1 MSRDTSKQFTVWGTD
16 SAMKHNDHPMHRF
29 WARAHER
36 RSKRPPPHWWPEDES
51 WPPDPPIWR
60 KNRHKLFPR
69 LAIGAL
75 LTLVIATVTCSGSVY
90 LLTRLSPRI
99 DLHKTGA
106 LPIFIGVGILV
117 TAVVFQMGRTIRRV
131 ISPID
136 DLLEA
141 SDSVAEGDYSV
152 RVPERG
158 SPEMFALVSSFNA
171 MVRQLELQANQRNEL
186 MADLT
191 HELRTPIT
199 VIQGNIEGI
208 IDGVYERDDAHLKAL
223 LEETRQLSSLIE
235 DLRTLGL
242 AESGALQLHREAT
255 DLALLTSETL
265 AAYRPQIEAA
275 GITLTLTTADGIP
288 HINVDPLRFREVLT
302 NLIANALRYTPSG
315 ETIEVQIELDATD
328 RVRVVVGDTGSGIDP
343 QDLPHIFERFYKSAD
358 SGGSG
363 QGLAIA
369 KKLVEAHGGEI
380 SAESAPDQGTQ
391 ITILLPV

>member
-1 MSRDTSKQFTVWGTD
+1 MSRVTSKLFTVWGTD
-16 SAMKHNDHPMHRF
+16 LAMKHSDHPSHRF
-29 WARAHER
+29 WTKARER
-36 RSKRPPPHWWPEDES
+36 RFNRPPPHWWPEDES
-51 WPPDPPIWR
+51 WPPVPHLWR
-60 KNRHKLFPR
+60 KDHPKLFPR
-69 LAIGAL
+69 FAIGAL
-75 LTLVIATVTCSGSVY
+75 ITLLIAVVTCSGSVY
-90 LLTRLSPRI
+90 LLTRLSPGI

-117 TAVVFQMGRTIRRV
+117 TTVVFQMGRTIRRV

-141 SDSVAEGDYSV
+141 SYSVAEGDYSV

-158 SPEMFALVSSFNA
+158 APEMVALVSSFNA
-171 MVRQLELQANQRNEL
+171 MVHQLEMQADQRNEL

-208 IDGVYERDDAHLKAL
+208 IDGVYARDDTHLKAL
-223 LEETRQLSSLIE
+223 LEETKQLSSLIE

-255 DLALLTSETL
+255 DLAFLTSETL
-265 AAYRPQIEAA
+265 AAYRPKIEAA
-275 GITLTLTTADGIP
+275 GISLKLASAEGIP
-288 HINVDPLRFREVLT
+288 LVNVDPLRFREVLS

-315 ETIEVQIELDATD
+315 GAIEVQIGQEGAD
-328 RVRVVVGDTGSGIDP
+328 RVRIIIRDTGSGIDA
-343 QDLPHIFERFYKSAD
+343 QDLPHIFERFYKSGD
-358 SGGSG
+358 SAGSG
-363 QGLAIA
+363 LGLAIA

-380 SAESAPDQGTQ
+380 SAKSDPDQGTL
-391 ITILLPV
+391 ITILLPI

>member
-1 MSRDTSKQFTVWGTD
+1 MSRDTFKQFTAWGTD
-16 SAMKHNDHPMHRF
+16 LAMKHNDYPTHRF
-29 WARAHER
+29 WTKVHER

-51 WPPDPPIWR
+51 WPPDPPLWR

-69 LAIGAL
+69 LALGAL

-90 LLTRLSPRI
+90 LLTRLSPGI
-99 DLHKTGA
+99 DLRKTGA

-141 SDSVAEGDYSV
+141 SDNVADGDYSV

-158 SPEMFALVSSFNA
+158 SPEMVALVSSFNA

-275 GITLTLTTADGIP
+275 GITLNLTTADGIP
-288 HINVDPLRFREVLT
+288 PINVDPLRFREVLT

-315 ETIEVQIELDATD
+315 ETIEVQIEQEGID
-328 RVRVVVGDTGSGIDP
+328 RVRILVGDTGSGIDP

-363 QGLAIA
+363 LGLAIA

-391 ITILLPV
+391 ITILLPI

>member
-1 MSRDTSKQFTVWGTD
+1 MSRDTSKQFTVWDTD
-16 SAMKHNDHPMHRF
+16 LAMKHNDHPTHRF
-29 WARAHER
+29 WAKVHER

-69 LAIGAL
+69 LALGAL
-75 LTLVIATVTCSGSVY
+75 ITLFVATVTCSGSVY
-90 LLTRLSPRI
+90 LLTRLSPGI
-99 DLHKTGA
+99 DLRKSGS

-141 SDSVAEGDYSV
+141 SDNVADGDYSV

-158 SPEMFALVSSFNA
+158 SPEMVALVSSFNA

-265 AAYRPQIEAA
+265 TAYRPQIEAA
-275 GITLTLTTADGIP
+275 GITLNLTAADSIP
-288 HINVDPLRFREVLT
+288 PVNVDPLRFREVLT

-315 ETIEVQIELDATD
+315 ETIEVQIDQKGTD
-328 RVRVVVGDTGSGIDP
+328 RVRIVVVDTGSGIDP

-363 QGLAIA
+363 LGLAIA

-380 SAESAPDQGTQ
+380 SAESDPDQGTQ
-391 ITILLPV
+391 ITILLPI

>member
-1 MSRDTSKQFTVWGTD
+1 MSRDTFKQFTVWGTD
-16 SAMKHNDHPMHRF
+16 LAMKHNNYPTHRF
-29 WARAHER
+29 WAKVHER
-36 RSKRPPPHWWPEDES
+36 RSKRPPPHWWPKDES
-51 WPPDPPIWR
+51 WPPDPPLWR

-69 LAIGAL
+69 LALGAL

-90 LLTRLSPRI
+90 LLTRLSPGI
-99 DLHKTGA
+99 DLRKTGA
-106 LPIFIGVGILV
+106 LPVFIGVGILV

-136 DLLEA
+136 NLLEA
-141 SDSVAEGDYSV
+141 SDSVADGDYSV

-158 SPEMFALVSSFNA
+158 SPEMVALVSSFNA

-242 AESGALQLHREAT
+242 AESGALHLHREAT

-275 GITLTLTTADGIP
+275 GITLNLTAADGIP
-288 HINVDPLRFREVLT
+288 PINVDPLRFREVLT

-315 ETIEVQIELDATD
+315 ETIEVQIEQEGTD
-328 RVRVVVGDTGSGIDP
+328 RVRIVVVDTGSGIDP

-363 QGLAIA
+363 LGLAIA
-369 KKLVEAHGGEI
+369 KKLVEAHGGQI
-380 SAESAPDQGTQ
+380 SAESDPDQGTQ

>member
-1 MSRDTSKQFTVWGTD
+1 
-16 SAMKHNDHPMHRF
+16 
-29 WARAHER
+29 
-36 RSKRPPPHWWPEDES
+36 
-51 WPPDPPIWR
+51 
-60 KNRHKLFPR
+60 
-69 LAIGAL
+69 
-75 LTLVIATVTCSGSVY
+75 
-90 LLTRLSPRI
+90 
-99 DLHKTGA
+99 
-106 LPIFIGVGILV
+106 
-117 TAVVFQMGRTIRRV
+117 
-131 ISPID
+131 
-136 DLLEA
+136 
-141 SDSVAEGDYSV
+141 
-152 RVPERG
+152 
-158 SPEMFALVSSFNA
+158 
-171 MVRQLELQANQRNEL
+171 
-186 MADLT
+186 
-191 HELRTPIT
+191 
-199 VIQGNIEGI
+199 
-208 IDGVYERDDAHLKAL
+208 
-223 LEETRQLSSLIE
+223 LIE

-288 HINVDPLRFREVLT
+288 PINVDPLRFREVLT

-328 RVRVVVGDTGSGIDP
+328 RIRVVVGDTGSGIDP

-363 QGLAIA
+363 LGLAIA

>member
-16 SAMKHNDHPMHRF
+16 LAMKHNNYPTHRF
-29 WARAHER
+29 WAKVHER
-36 RSKRPPPHWWPEDES
+36 RSKRPPPHWWPKDES
-51 WPPDPPIWR
+51 WPPDPPLWR

-69 LAIGAL
+69 LALGAL

-90 LLTRLSPRI
+90 LLTRLSPGI
-99 DLHKTGA
+99 DLRKTGA
-106 LPIFIGVGILV
+106 LPVFIGVGILV

-136 DLLEA
+136 NLLEA
-141 SDSVAEGDYSV
+141 SDSVADGDYSV

-158 SPEMFALVSSFNA
+158 SPEMVALVSSFNA

-275 GITLTLTTADGIP
+275 GITLNLTAADGIP
-288 HINVDPLRFREVLT
+288 PINVDPLRFREVLT

-315 ETIEVQIELDATD
+315 ETIEVQIEQEGTD
-328 RVRVVVGDTGSGIDP
+328 RVRLVVVDTGSGIDP

-363 QGLAIA
+363 LGLAIA

-380 SAESAPDQGTQ
+380 SAESDPDQGTQ

>member
-1 MSRDTSKQFTVWGTD
+1 MSRDTSKQFTVWDTD
-16 SAMKHNDHPMHRF
+16 LAMKHNDHPTHSF
-29 WARAHER
+29 WAKVHER
-36 RSKRPPPHWWPEDES
+36 RAKRPPPHWWPEDES
-51 WPPDPPIWR
+51 WPPDPPLWR

-69 LAIGAL
+69 LALGAL

-90 LLTRLSPRI
+90 LLTRLSPGI
-99 DLHKTGA
+99 DLRKTGA

-141 SDSVAEGDYSV
+141 SDNVADGDYSV

-158 SPEMFALVSSFNA
+158 SPEMVALVSSFNT

-265 AAYRPQIEAA
+265 IAYRPQIEAA
-275 GITLTLTTADGIP
+275 GITLNLTAADSIP
-288 HINVDPLRFREVLT
+288 PVNVDPLRFREVLT

-315 ETIEVQIELDATD
+315 ETIEVQIDQKGTD
-328 RVRVVVGDTGSGIDP
+328 RVRIVVVDTGSGIDP

-363 QGLAIA
+363 LGLAIA

-380 SAESAPDQGTQ
+380 SAESDPDQGTQ
-391 ITILLPV
+391 ITILLPI

>member
-1 MSRDTSKQFTVWGTD
+1 MSRDTSKQFTVWDTD
-16 SAMKHNDHPMHRF
+16 LAMKHSDHPTNRF

-51 WPPDPPIWR
+51 WPPDPPLWR

-90 LLTRLSPRI
+90 LLTKVSPGI
-99 DLHKTGA
+99 DLKKTGA
-106 LPIFIGVGILV
+106 LPIFIGLGILV

-152 RVPERG
+152 RVAERG
-158 SPEMFALVSSFNA
+158 SPEMFALVSSFNV

-208 IDGVYERDDAHLKAL
+208 IDGVYERDDTHLKAL

-275 GITLTLTTADGIP
+275 GITLNLTAVDGIP
-288 HINVDPLRFREVLT
+288 PINVDPLRFREVLT

-315 ETIEVQIELDATD
+315 ETIEVQIDQEGPD
-328 RVRVVVGDTGSGIDP
+328 RIRIVVGDTGSGIDP
-343 QDLPHIFERFYKSAD
+343 QDLPHIFERFYKSTD
-358 SGGSG
+358 SAGSG
-363 QGLAIA
+363 LGLAIA

-380 SAESAPDQGTQ
+380 NAESDPDQGTQ
-391 ITILLPV
+391 ITILLPS

>member
-1 MSRDTSKQFTVWGTD
+1 
-16 SAMKHNDHPMHRF
+16 
-29 WARAHER
+29 
-36 RSKRPPPHWWPEDES
+36 
-51 WPPDPPIWR
+51 
-60 KNRHKLFPR
+60 
-69 LAIGAL
+69 
-75 LTLVIATVTCSGSVY
+75 
-90 LLTRLSPRI
+90 
-99 DLHKTGA
+99 
-106 LPIFIGVGILV
+106 
-117 TAVVFQMGRTIRRV
+117 MGRTIRRV

>member
-16 SAMKHNDHPMHRF
+16 LAMKHNDHTTNRF
-29 WARAHER
+29 WAKAHER

-51 WPPDPPIWR
+51 WPPDPPLWR

-75 LTLVIATVTCSGSVY
+75 ITFMITLATCSGSVFILARQY
-90 LLTRLSPRI
+90 GEI
-99 DLHKTGA
+99 DLHKSGV
-106 LPIFIGVGILV
+106 LRISIGMGILV
-117 TAVVFQMGRTIRRV
+117 TAALFYMGRMIRRV

-141 SDSVAEGDYSV
+141 SDSVADGDYSV

-158 SPEMFALVSSFNA
+158 SPEMYALVSSFNA

-275 GITLTLTTADGIP
+275 GTTLNLIAADGIP
-288 HINVDPLRFREVLT
+288 PINVDPLRFREVLT

-315 ETIEVQIELDATD
+315 ETIEVQIEQEGPD
-328 RVRVVVGDTGSGIDP
+328 RVRIVVVDTGSGIDP
-343 QDLPHIFERFYKSAD
+343 QDLPHIFERFYKSVD

-363 QGLAIA
+363 LGLAIA

-380 SAESAPDQGTQ
+380 NAESDPDQGTQ
-391 ITILLPV
+391 ITILLPI

>member
-1 MSRDTSKQFTVWGTD
+1 
-16 SAMKHNDHPMHRF
+16 MKHSDHPTHRF
-29 WARAHER
+29 WAKARER
-36 RSKRPPPHWWPEDES
+36 HSKRPPPHWWPEDES
-51 WPPDPPIWR
+51 WPPDPPLWR

-69 LAIGAL
+69 LALGAL

-90 LLTRLSPRI
+90 LLTRLSPGI

-152 RVPERG
+152 RIPERG
-158 SPEMFALVSSFNA
+158 SPEIIALVSSFNA

-208 IDGVYERDDAHLKAL
+208 IDGVYERDDAHLRAL

-275 GITLTLTTADGIP
+275 GITLNLTAADGIP
-288 HINVDPLRFREVLT
+288 PINVDPLRFREVLT

-315 ETIEVQIELDATD
+315 ETIEVKIEQDGTD
-328 RVRVVVGDTGSGIDP
+328 RVRIVVSDTGSGIDS

-363 QGLAIA
+363 LGLAIA

-380 SAESAPDQGTQ
+380 SAESDPDQGTQ

>member
-16 SAMKHNDHPMHRF
+16 LAMKHSNHSTHRF
-29 WARAHER
+29 WDKAHER

-51 WPPDPPIWR
+51 WPPDPPLWR

-69 LAIGAL
+69 LAFGAL
-75 LTLVIATVTCSGSVY
+75 LTLVIATVTCSGGVY
-90 LLTRLSPRI
+90 LLTKVSPGI

-131 ISPID
+131 VSPID

-141 SDSVAEGDYSV
+141 SDSVADGDYSV

-158 SPEMFALVSSFNA
+158 SPEMVALVASFNA
-171 MVRQLELQANQRNEL
+171 MVRQLEVQADQRNEL

-208 IDGVYERDDAHLKAL
+208 IDGVYKRDDAHLKAL

-242 AESGALQLHREAT
+242 ADSGALHLHREAT
-255 DLALLTSETL
+255 DMALLTSETL
-265 AAYRPQIEAA
+265 AAYRPQIEVA
-275 GITLTLTTADGIP
+275 GITLNLTSADGISP
-288 HINVDPLRFREVLT
+288 INVDPLRFREVLT

-315 ETIEVQIELDATD
+315 ETIEVQIELEGTD
-328 RVRVVVGDTGSGIDP
+328 RVRIVVGDTGSGIDP

-358 SGGSG
+358 SAGSG
-363 QGLAIA
+363 LGLAIA

-380 SAESAPDQGTQ
+380 GAESDPDQGTQ
-391 ITILLPV
+391 ITILLPI

>member
-1 MSRDTSKQFTVWGTD
+1 MSRDTFKQFTAWGTD
-16 SAMKHNDHPMHRF
+16 LAMKHNDYPTHRF
-29 WARAHER
+29 WAKVHER
-36 RSKRPPPHWWPEDES
+36 RSKRPPPHWWPKDES
-51 WPPDPPIWR
+51 WPPDPPLWR

-69 LAIGAL
+69 LALGAL

-90 LLTRLSPRI
+90 LLTRLSPGI
-99 DLHKTGA
+99 DLRKTGA
-106 LPIFIGVGILV
+106 LPVFIGVGILV

-136 DLLEA
+136 NLLEA
-141 SDSVAEGDYSV
+141 SDSVADGDYSV

-158 SPEMFALVSSFNA
+158 SPEMVALVSSFNA

-242 AESGALQLHREAT
+242 AESGALHLHREAT

-275 GITLTLTTADGIP
+275 GITLNLTAADGIP
-288 HINVDPLRFREVLT
+288 PINVDPLRFREVLT

-315 ETIEVQIELDATD
+315 ETIEVQIEQEGTD
-328 RVRVVVGDTGSGIDP
+328 RVRIVVVDTGSGIDP

-363 QGLAIA
+363 LGLAIA

-380 SAESAPDQGTQ
+380 SAESDPDQGTQ

>member
-1 MSRDTSKQFTVWGTD
+1 
-16 SAMKHNDHPMHRF
+16 
-29 WARAHER
+29 
-36 RSKRPPPHWWPEDES
+36 
-51 WPPDPPIWR
+51 
-60 KNRHKLFPR
+60 
-69 LAIGAL
+69 
-75 LTLVIATVTCSGSVY
+75 VIATVTCSGSVY
-90 LLTRLSPRI
+90 LLTRLSPGI

-117 TAVVFQMGRTIRRV
+117 TAVVFLMGRTIRRV

-158 SPEMFALVSSFNA
+158 SPEMVALVSSFNA

-288 HINVDPLRFREVLT
+288 PINVDPLRFREVLT

-315 ETIEVQIELDATD
+315 ETIKVQIDQKGTD
-328 RVRVVVGDTGSGIDP
+328 RVRIVVVDTGSGINP
-343 QDLPHIFERFYKSAD
+343 QDLPHIFERFSKSAD
-358 SGGSG
+358 SAGSG
-363 QGLAIA
+363 LGLAIA

-380 SAESAPDQGTQ
+380 RVESDPDQGTQ
-391 ITILLPV
+391 ITILMPI

>member
-1 MSRDTSKQFTVWGTD
+1 MSRDTFKQFTAWGTD
-16 SAMKHNDHPMHRF
+16 LAMKHNNYPTHRF
-29 WARAHER
+29 WAKVHER
-36 RSKRPPPHWWPEDES
+36 RSKRPPPHWWPKDES
-51 WPPDPPIWR
+51 WPPDPPLWR

-69 LAIGAL
+69 LAFGAL

-90 LLTRLSPRI
+90 LLTRLSPGI
-99 DLHKTGA
+99 DLRKTGA
-106 LPIFIGVGILV
+106 LPVFIGVGILV

-141 SDSVAEGDYSV
+141 SDSVADGDFSV

-158 SPEMFALVSSFNA
+158 SPEMVALVSSFNA

-275 GITLTLTTADGIP
+275 GITLNLTAADDIP
-288 HINVDPLRFREVLT
+288 PINVDPLRFREVLT

-315 ETIEVQIELDATD
+315 ETIEVQIEQEETD
-328 RVRVVVGDTGSGIDP
+328 RVRLVVVDTGSGIDP

-363 QGLAIA
+363 LGLAIA

-380 SAESAPDQGTQ
+380 SAESDHDQGTQ

>member
-16 SAMKHNDHPMHRF
+16 LAMKHNNRPTHRF
-29 WARAHER
+29 WAKAHER
-36 RSKRPPPHWWPEDES
+36 RSKHPPPHWWPEDES
-51 WPPDPPIWR
+51 WPPDPPLWR

-69 LAIGAL
+69 LALGAL

-90 LLTRLSPRI
+90 LLTRFAPGI
-99 DLHKTGA
+99 DLRKTGA
-106 LPIFIGVGILV
+106 LPIIIGVGILV

-141 SDSVAEGDYSV
+141 SDSVADGDYSV

-158 SPEMFALVSSFNA
+158 SPEMFTLVSSFNA
-171 MVRQLELQANQRNEL
+171 MVCQLELQANQRNEL

-275 GITLTLTTADGIP
+275 GIALNLTAADGIP
-288 HINVDPLRFREVLT
+288 PINVDPLRFREVLT

-315 ETIEVQIELDATD
+315 ETIEVQIEQEGTD
-328 RVRVVVGDTGSGIDP
+328 RVRIVVGDTGSGIDP

-358 SGGSG
+358 SAGSG
-363 QGLAIA
+363 LGLAIA

-380 SAESAPDQGTQ
+380 GAESDPDQGTR
-391 ITILLPV
+391 ITILLPI

>member
-1 MSRDTSKQFTVWGTD
+1 
-16 SAMKHNDHPMHRF
+16 
-29 WARAHER
+29 
-36 RSKRPPPHWWPEDES
+36 
-51 WPPDPPIWR
+51 
-60 KNRHKLFPR
+60 
-69 LAIGAL
+69 
-75 LTLVIATVTCSGSVY
+75 
-90 LLTRLSPRI
+90 
-99 DLHKTGA
+99 
-106 LPIFIGVGILV
+106 VGILV
-117 TAVVFQMGRTIRRV
+117 TAVVFLMGRTIRRV

>member
-1 MSRDTSKQFTVWGTD
+1 LR
-16 SAMKHNDHPMHRF
+16 
-29 WARAHER
+29 
-36 RSKRPPPHWWPEDES
+36 
-51 WPPDPPIWR
+51 
-60 KNRHKLFPR
+60 
-69 LAIGAL
+69 
-75 LTLVIATVTCSGSVY
+75 
-90 LLTRLSPRI
+90 
-99 DLHKTGA
+99 KTGA
-106 LPIFIGVGILV
+106 LPVFIGVGILV

-136 DLLEA
+136 NLLEA
-141 SDSVAEGDYSV
+141 SDSVADGDYSV

-158 SPEMFALVSSFNA
+158 SPEMIALVSSFNA

-275 GITLTLTTADGIP
+275 GITLNLTATDGIP
-288 HINVDPLRFREVLT
+288 PINVDPLRFREVLT

-315 ETIEVQIELDATD
+315 ETIEVQIEQDGTD
-328 RVRVVVGDTGSGIDP
+328 RVRLVVVDTGSGIDP
-343 QDLPHIFERFYKSAD
+343 QDLPHIFERFYKSSD

-363 QGLAIA
+363 LGLAIA
-369 KKLVEAHGGEI
+369 KKLVEAHGGKI
-380 SAESAPDQGTQ
+380 SADSDPDQGTQ
-391 ITILLPV
+391 ITILLPI

>member
-1 MSRDTSKQFTVWGTD
+1 MNRDTSKQFTVLGTD
-16 SAMKHNDHPMHRF
+16 LAMNHNDHPTLRF
-29 WARAHER
+29 WTKAHER
-36 RSKRPPPHWWPEDES
+36 RSKRSPPHWWPEDES
-51 WPPDPPIWR
+51 WPPDPPLWR

-69 LAIGAL
+69 LALGAL

-90 LLTRLSPRI
+90 ILTRLSPRI

-141 SDSVAEGDYSV
+141 SDSVVEGDYSV

-255 DLALLTSETL
+255 DLTLLTSATL

-275 GITLTLTTADGIP
+275 GIALNLTAADGIP
-288 HINVDPLRFREVLT
+288 PINVDPLRFREVLT

-315 ETIEVQIELDATD
+315 ETIEVQIEQEGTD
-328 RVRVVVGDTGSGIDP
+328 RVRIVVGDTGSGIDP
-343 QDLPHIFERFYKSAD
+343 QDLPHIFERVCDSTPSA
-358 SGGSG
+358 GGG
-363 QGLAIA
+363 LGLAIA
-369 KKLVEAHGGEI
+369 KKLGEAHGGEI
-380 SAESAPDQGTQ
+380 GAESDPDQGTQ
-391 ITILLPV
+391 ITILLPI

>member
-16 SAMKHNDHPMHRF
+16 LAMKHNNRPTHRF
-29 WARAHER
+29 WAKAHER
-36 RSKRPPPHWWPEDES
+36 RSKRPPPHWWPDDES
-51 WPPDPPIWR
+51 WPPDPPLWR

-69 LAIGAL
+69 LALGAL
-75 LTLVIATVTCSGSVY
+75 LTLMIATVTCSGSVY
-90 LLTRLSPRI
+90 LLTRLSPGI
-99 DLHKTGA
+99 DLRKTGA
-106 LPIFIGVGILV
+106 LPIIIGVGILI
-117 TAVVFQMGRTIRRV
+117 TAVVFQMGRSIRRV

-141 SDSVAEGDYSV
+141 SDSVADGDYSV

-275 GITLTLTTADGIP
+275 GITLNLTAADGIP
-288 HINVDPLRFREVLT
+288 PINVDPLRFREVLT

-315 ETIEVQIELDATD
+315 ETIEVQIDQKGTD
-328 RVRVVVGDTGSGIDP
+328 RVRIVVGDTGSGIDP
-343 QDLPHIFERFYKSAD
+343 QDLPRIFERFYKSAD

-363 QGLAIA
+363 LGLAIA

-380 SAESAPDQGTQ
+380 SAESDPDQGTQ
-391 ITILLPV
+391 ITILLPI

>member
-1 MSRDTSKQFTVWGTD
+1 MSRDTSKQFTVWDTD
-16 SAMKHNDHPMHRF
+16 LAMKHNDHPTHRF
-29 WARAHER
+29 WAKAHER
-36 RSKRPPPHWWPEDES
+36 RAKRPPPHWWPEDES
-51 WPPDPPIWR
+51 WPPDPPLWR

-69 LAIGAL
+69 LALGAL
-75 LTLVIATVTCSGSVY
+75 LTLIIATVTCSGSVY
-90 LLTRLSPRI
+90 LLTRLSPGI
-99 DLHKTGA
+99 DLRKTGA

-141 SDSVAEGDYSV
+141 SDNVADGDYSV

-158 SPEMFALVSSFNA
+158 SPEMVALVSSFNA

-275 GITLTLTTADGIP
+275 GIILNLTAADSIP
-288 HINVDPLRFREVLT
+288 PVNVDPLRFREVLT

-315 ETIEVQIELDATD
+315 ETIEVQIEQEGTD
-328 RVRVVVGDTGSGIDP
+328 RVRIVVVDTGSGIDP

-363 QGLAIA
+363 LGLAIA

-380 SAESAPDQGTQ
+380 SAESDPDQGTQ
-391 ITILLPV
+391 ITILLPI

>member
-1 MSRDTSKQFTVWGTD
+1 
-16 SAMKHNDHPMHRF
+16 MKHSDYPFHRF
-29 WARAHER
+29 WAKARER
-36 RSKRPPPHWWPEDES
+36 RFNRPPPHWWPEDES
-51 WPPDPPIWR
+51 WPPVSPLWG
-60 KNRHKLFPR
+60 KNRPKLFPR

-75 LTLVIATVTCSGSVY
+75 ITLVIATVTCSGSVY
-90 LLTRLSPRI
+90 VLTKLSGGI
-99 DLHKTGA
+99 DFYKTSA
-106 LPIFIGVGILV
+106 LPIFIGMGILI
-117 TAVVFQMGRTIRRV
+117 TAAVFHMGRTIRRV

-152 RVPERG
+152 RVPKRG
-158 SPEMFALVSSFNA
+158 APEIYALVSSFNT
-171 MVRQLELQANQRNEL
+171 MVHQLEVQADQRNEL

-199 VIQGNIEGI
+199 VIQGNIEGM

-242 AESGALQLHREAT
+242 ADSGALQLHREAT

-265 AAYRPQIEAA
+265 AAYRHKIEAS
-275 GITLTLTTADGIP
+275 GISLKLAATEGIP
-288 HINVDPLRFREVLT
+288 LVNVDPLRFREVLT

-315 ETIEVQIELDATD
+315 ETIEVQIGQEGTD
-328 RVRVVVGDTGSGIDP
+328 RVRIIVIDTGSGIDA
-343 QDLPHIFERFYKSAD
+343 QDLPHVFERFYKSAD
-358 SGGSG
+358 SAGSG
-363 QGLAIA
+363 LGLAIA

-380 SAESAPDQGTQ
+380 YAESNLDQGTQ
-391 ITILLPV
+391 ITILLPI